1 MARDLPGLAP
11 LPDSGRI
18 VVAFSGGP
26 DSVCLLDE
34 LTRVVAQ
41 ERLLCVHV
49 DHQLDPES
57 GARAE
62 RARSIAAGLGV
73 DCRIVRVDVA
83 GEGGPEAAAREAR
96 YAALAEVIGEHDTL
110 VTAHHA
116 DDQVE
121 TILMRLLRGAGPE
134 GLAGMP
140 QRRRF
145 GPGFLLRPLLGW
157 DRRVIEDC
165 IQARGLD
172 WISDPAN
179 EQLDFDRN
187 VLRRVIV
194 PALRE
199 NWPGL
204 DRAVLRSGELCA
216 GAAGFIGAVVE
227 RQLDTAIESPISLAL
242 ESIRPRTP
250 FAVGEALRR
259 WCLRKQLEPPPGRR
273 LQAFSEQVL
282 SSCDD
287 RQPTLRWNHR
297 VLRLWNRRLWLERDD
312 APELPWSR
320 RWSGREPL
328 ELPAGL
334 GRLVITGDTEPDLSV
349 EVALDDRGE
358 SMRPTGDTHHR
369 ALKRLLAEAGIPP
382 WQRPWWP
389 RIRRGDAVLALGD
402 RWLSKA
408 FADELS
414 ACGLQLEWQ
423 PGERA
428 LMRPGLESVE

>member
-34 LTRVVAQ
+34 LTRVVAR
-41 ERLLCVHV
+41 ERLLCVHI

-57 GARAE
+57 GARAAL
-62 RARSIAAGLGV
+62 ARSIAGGFGV
-73 DCRIVRVDVA
+73 DCRIVRVDVS
-83 GEGGPEAAAREAR
+83 GDGGPEATARKAR
-96 YAALAEVIGEHDTL
+96 YAALAEVVDEGDTL

-134 GLAGMP
+134 GLSGMP
-140 QRRRF
+140 QRRPF
-145 GPGFLLRPLLGW
+145 GRGVLLRPLLAW
-157 DRRVIEDC
+157 DRSAIEDC
-165 IQARGLD
+165 LKRRGLD
-172 WISDPAN
+172 SIHDPTN
-179 EQLDFDRN
+179 EGLDFDRN
-187 VLRRVIV
+187 VLRHVVV
-194 PALRE
+194 PTLRE
-199 NWPGL
+199 HWPGL

-242 ESIRPRTP
+242 DPIRPRTV

-259 WCLRKQLEPPPGRR
+259 WCLRHRTEPPPGRR
-273 LQAFSEQVL
+273 LRAFSEQVV

-287 RQPTLRWNHR
+287 RQPTLRWNDR

-312 APELPWSR
+312 APKLPWSR

-334 GRLVITGDTEPDLSV
+334 GRLVMIGDAKPELGL
-349 EVALDDRGE
+349 EVALDERAE
-358 SMRPTGDTHHR
+358 SMRVTGDRHRR
-369 ALKRLLAEAGIPP
+369 ALKRLLADAGIPP

-389 RIRRGDAVLALGD
+389 RIRRGQAVLALGD

-414 ACGLQLEWQ
+414 ASGLRLEWQ

-428 LMRPGLESVE
+428 LMRPGLESNA